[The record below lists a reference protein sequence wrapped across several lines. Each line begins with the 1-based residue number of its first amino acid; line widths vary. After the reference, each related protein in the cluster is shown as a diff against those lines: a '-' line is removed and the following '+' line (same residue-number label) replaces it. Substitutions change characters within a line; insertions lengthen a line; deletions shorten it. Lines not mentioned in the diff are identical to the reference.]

1 MNMLQELYQKEMEKR
16 SAERKVK
23 QALREAF
30 PDIIFTFQGHCD
42 VPMFSFFYYAP
53 DGDIDS
59 AEVVFDEQGE
69 LVLSDK
75 LISTKDRAWHEDM
88 VAQFNAVVSS

>member
-16 SAERKVK
+16 SAERRVK

-42 VPMFSFFYYAP
+42 VPMFSFFYYASG
-53 DGDIDS
+53 GDIDS
-59 AEVVFDEQGE
+59 AEMVFDDQGE
-69 LVLSDK
+69 FVLTDK
-75 LISTKDRAWHEDM
+75 LISTKGKAWHEGM
-88 VAQFNAVVSS
+88 VAKFNAVVSS